1 MTKCLLLWGIGMDE
15 YTLYLD
21 ESKNSEKTLFVIGG
35 IIIKNSE
42 IAKLNSAIYDVKK
55 CIWAEDYIND
65 NHPILHCTELSTI
78 KNSRSNKRFLSTYLN
93 IHPTLSILGTQ
104 SSSEIKSIYDN
115 VYNICCKT
123 IKAIEC
129 VTIGCLVDI
138 EKFKYIYGNSIYP
151 KEDILFEVALQEIIE
166 NYSHFLLCNK
176 SVGNIVYES
185 RNDEFALTEKSPDFK
200 MYNNFC
206 KIKACNKGV
215 TFIDQETIS
224 KTIRYLYMHSKQEDI
239 PGLQF
244 ADFVAYNM
252 IQSTNRTTEQYTE
265 FMKKISDRLYNGG
278 HELTGKDLRDYFGL
292 KKLPYDFQRIH
303 LLEDANTAL
312 KKSNDNI
319 KTERNNLIKRNNLL
333 IEGKNKL
340 VTQLEDCK
348 TEIKRFNDNTSNIK
362 ANVDNSV

>member
-1 MTKCLLLWGIGMDE
+1 MDE

-21 ESKNSEKTLFVIGG
+21 ESKNSEKTIFVIGG

-42 IAKLNSAIYDVKK
+42 IAKLNLAINDAKK
-55 CIWAEDYIND
+55 CIWAENYIND
-65 NHPILHCTELSTI
+65 NHPILHCVELSTI
-78 KNSRSNKRFLSTYLN
+78 KNSRNNKRFLSTYIN
-93 IHPTLSILGTQ
+93 IHPTLSTLGQ
-104 SSSEIKSIYDN
+104 KSNSEIKSIYDK

-123 IKAIEC
+123 IKTIEC

-151 KEDILFEVALQEIIE
+151 QEDILFEVALQEIIE

-215 TFIDQETIS
+215 SFIDQEIIA
-224 KTIRYLYMHSKQEDI
+224 KTIRYLYMYNKQEDI

-252 IQSTNRTTEQYTE
+252 LQSIIRTPGQYTE

-278 HELTGKDLRDYFGL
+278 HELNNKDLRDYFGL
-292 KKLPYDFQRIH
+292 KKLPYDFQKIH
-303 LLEDANTAL
+303 LLEDENVTI
-312 KKSNDNI
+312 KKSHDNI
-319 KTERNNLIKRNNLL
+319 KTERNNLVKKNNLL
-333 IEGKNKL
+333 TEEKNRLVSQLKECKEKL
-340 VTQLEDCK
+340 YNE
-348 TEIKRFNDNTSNIK
+348 EI
-362 ANVDNSV
+362 